1 MIRHKNFMV
10 RVSWIALCFGLL
22 AMPRFSS
29 AESLENRFAK
39 ANQLYRD
46 EKHDKA
52 ARLYE
57 EIVVATPSFE
67 VYYNLGNAYF
77 KSKQLGKAILNYER
91 ARRLSPRDRD
101 VLANLSYVNQLIEYK
116 IEDKRNWYLRKKS
129 ELIGYLTFYECW
141 LLTLGAYFVFILGI
155 LIGLVRK
162 QDITFGRLRILS
174 LILVLVCAL
183 PLLLKLAERGMGRQ
197 GIVTEKQ
204 DQVPY

>member
-57 EIVVATPSFE
+57 EIVGATPRLA
-67 VYYNLGNAYF
+67 VYSHPRNALF
-77 KSKQLGKAILNYER
+77 
-91 ARRLSPRDRD
+91 
-101 VLANLSYVNQLIEYK
+101 
-116 IEDKRNWYLRKKS
+116 
-129 ELIGYLTFYECW
+129 
-141 LLTLGAYFVFILGI
+141 
-155 LIGLVRK
+155 
-162 QDITFGRLRILS
+162 
-174 LILVLVCAL
+174 
-183 PLLLKLAERGMGRQ
+183 
-197 GIVTEKQ
+197 
-204 DQVPY
+204 